1 MGNIRIILVL
11 SMLLAFGLLGFF
23 LSLSIKKH
31 EANKAKNKKSKG
43 RSKYMPEVKKF
54 GK

>member
-1 MGNIRIILVL
+1 MKYLQLIIVL
-11 SMLLAFGLLGFF
+11 STLLAFAVLGFF

-31 EANKAKNKKSKG
+31 EANKSKQKKSKG
-43 RSKYMPEVKKF
+43 RNKYMPEVKKF

>member
-1 MGNIRIILVL
+1 MGSFRIIIVL
-11 SMLLAFGLLGFF
+11 STLLAFGVLGFF
-23 LSLSIKKH
+23 FNLSIKKH
-31 EANKAKNKKSKG
+31 EANKAKNRKSKG

>member
-1 MGNIRIILVL
+1 MGNFQIIIVL
-11 SMLLAFGLLGFF
+11 STLLAFGVLGFF

-31 EANKAKNKKSKG
+31 EAKRAKTRKSKG
-43 RSKYMPEVKKF
+43 RSKYMPEGKKF